1 MALKIHIDEHD
12 AISLCSSLG
21 LLFLVCRGCYWWRN
35 LLTFQ
40 MTFSIR
46 RSVQVPRLSLCGA
59 DSTSHQSNVNSQFGT
74 LLCLEVPGVSLYWR
88 RGGLWVIRRSSF
100 HSMNTFILCT
110 QDQAAWA
117 HSGGGACIQHHVSL
131 KCVILVGNVPTVAVT
146 DAEFVLYQSG
156 TFDP

>member
-1 MALKIHIDEHD
+1 MNMMQSVCAVLKAFCFWCAVVVTGEGTC
-12 AISLCSSLG
+12 LR
-21 LLFLVCRGCYWWRN
+21 FRWRSR
-35 LLTFQ
+35 LDGV
-40 MTFSIR
+40 
-46 RSVQVPRLSLCGA
+46 VQVPRLSLCGA

-100 HSMNTFILCT
+100 HSVNTFILCT

-131 KCVILVGNVPTVAVT
+131 KCVIVVGNVPTVAVT